1 MGSGLY
7 DLPNKVTVLVWSEFS
22 RRVLQND
29 SGTDHGS
36 QGPMFVI
43 GGANVI
49 NGGVYGNHPNIDP
62 DDATNGIDDDGNS
75 RYSQDNANPQR
86 STDFR
91 DVYGTIMKHWLG
103 IANPLPQ
110 LPLDSDLGY
119 SGPDYWTV
127 ANFNMGFMP

>member
-1 MGSGLY
+1 ML
-7 DLPNKVTVLVWSEFS
+7 
-22 RRVLQND
+22 
-29 SGTDHGS
+29 
-36 QGPMFVI
+36 VI
-43 GGANVI
+43 GGANAI
-49 NGGVYGNHPNIDP
+49 NGGVYGNHANIDP
-62 DDATNGIDDDGNS
+62 DDATNGIDDDGN
-75 RYSQDNANPQR
+75 RYSQNNANPQR

>member
-1 MGSGLY
+1 
-7 DLPNKVTVLVWSEFS
+7 
-22 RRVLQND
+22 
-29 SGTDHGS
+29 
-36 QGPMFVI
+36 MFVI
-43 GGANVI
+43 GGAGAI

-62 DDATNGIDDDGNS
+62 DDATDGIDDDGNS

-103 IANPLPQ
+103 IANPQPL

-119 SGPDYWTV
+119 SGPDYWT
-127 ANFNMGFMP
+127 ASNFNMGFLP